1 MTPTDKPRPSERVH
15 RTQQA
20 LRESLLALIVEKG
33 YERTTVEDVLRRA
46 DVGRTAFY
54 THFENKQ
61 DLLLHRFAE
70 IPWCRGGAGEPNDGK
85 LSEGRQNEGRQN
97 EGQRGEDAR
106 GLVDVTFLFEHIAEQ
121 RELVS
126 ALRGTSAYEEVEVS
140 LRANLLESFTQLL
153 KHRSTHSG
161 IERDVQLTALAL
173 TGALMQLLTW
183 WIEAG
188 MPETPATMASWF
200 AQMGQRMVDA

>member
-33 YERTTVEDVLRRA
+33 YDRTTVDDVLRRA

-54 THFENKQ
+54 AHFENKQ
-61 DLLLHRFAE
+61 DLLLHRFADL
-70 IPWCRGGAGEPNDGK
+70 PWCRRGAGAHN
-85 LSEGRQNEGRQN
+85 EGQQNEG
-97 EGQRGEDAR
+97 ERGEDAR
-106 GLVDVTFLFEHIAEQ
+106 GLFDVTFLFEHIAEQ
-121 RELVS
+121 RELVT
-126 ALRGTSAYEEVEVS
+126 ALRGTSAYEEAEVS

-153 KHRSTHSG
+153 QDRSTHGGVDSN
-161 IERDVQLTALAL
+161 VQLTALAL

-188 MPETPATMASWF
+188 MPETPATMAGWF
-200 AQMGQRMVDA
+200 AQMGERMVDV